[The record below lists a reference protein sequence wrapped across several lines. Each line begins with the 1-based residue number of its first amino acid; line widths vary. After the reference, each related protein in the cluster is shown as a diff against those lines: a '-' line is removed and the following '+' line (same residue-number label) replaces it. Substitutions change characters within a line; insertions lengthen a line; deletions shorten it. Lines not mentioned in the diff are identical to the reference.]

1 MDNYGNGNSETI
13 MMNQQQNS
21 PKRPVQATL
30 SLVFGII
37 SILLAFCGCGGFIGV
52 GLGVAAL
59 ILSASARKQM
69 TPDGVLKAGT
79 VTAIIGT
86 VLSVIGIILFFV
98 LGAFSYVLD
107 QYESG
112 NTEANLYSSFNGDTI
127 EDLDSYFDSIST
139 SEEPYEGDT
148 DEPEAGSTDEPV
160 YLPVGTQWVGSPE
173 VGYTA
178 VPTSFVTFLEA
189 GGTGWDYTEQYAN
202 GFEIVGLYAE
212 NDYSAYDLAQA
223 MAASLENGEIA
234 GVDLDSVFYYQDSIG
249 GYDGYMITSYYPADN
264 MYLYQWVFDAEDGRA
279 HYISAEY
286 FADGDNTDLWITAIY
301 NWRLTAPDAE

>member
-13 MMNQQQNS
+13 MVNQQQNPS
-21 PKRPVQATL
+21 KRPVQATL
-30 SLVFGII
+30 SLIFGIL

-98 LGAFSYVLD
+98 LGAFSHALD

-112 NTEANLYSSFNGDTI
+112 STETNLYSPFNGDTI

-160 YLPVGTQWVGSPE
+160 YLPEGTRWVGSPE

-178 VPTSFVTFLEA
+178 VPTTFVTFIEV
-189 GGTGWDYTEQYAN
+189 GGTGWDYTKQYAD
-202 GFEIVGLYAE
+202 GIDILGMFASD
-212 NDYSAYDLAQA
+212 DYSAYDVAQA
-223 MAASLENGEIA
+223 MVASLEGGAVES
-234 GVDLDSVFYYQDSIG
+234 VDTDSIIYYQDSIG
-249 GYDGYMITSYYPADN
+249 GYDGYMIISYYPSDDL
-264 MYLYQWVFDAEDGRA
+264 YLYQWIFDAEDGRA

-286 FADGDNTDLWITAIY
+286 FVDGDNTDLWITAFY
-301 NWRLTAPDAE
+301 NWRLTEPDME